1 MQTKQELA
9 VELFNSGFN
18 CSQSVAA
25 VFAEKYGLPQSMALN
40 VVSGFG
46 GGVRCGE
53 ICGAVTGAAMI
64 IGLKYGQ
71 TRADDKEA
79 KSKCN
84 AETVEFTTRFRSQN
98 KSVVCR
104 DILGYDISTPEGQ
117 EKAKNKNLFST
128 TCVDMVTSAVIILE
142 DMGY

>member
-1 MQTKQELA
+1 MPTQSEIA
-9 VELFNSGFN
+9 AELFNSGFN
-18 CSQSVAA
+18 CAQSVAA
-25 VFAEKYGLPQSMALN
+25 AFSEKYGLPQSMALN
-40 VVSGFG
+40 VASGFG

-71 TRADDKEA
+71 TRADDKAA

-84 AETVEFTTRFRSQN
+84 AETVEFTTRFRSLN
-98 KSVVCR
+98 NSVVCR

-117 EKAKNKNLFST
+117 EKAKTKNLFST
-128 TCVDMVTSAVIILE
+128 TCVDMVTSAVRILE